1 MNANVK
7 VTSIPT
13 KFDIWETEYVV
24 NDHGV
29 RIVIDYPCSKTD
41 PLSVGNSWTLCIK
54 KETIPDP
61 NTMALVRKMAEAGT
75 PYLTV
80 KADGSIFDANM
91 VWSGA
96 LTGYGW
102 KPEQFE

>member
-24 NDHGV
+24 NDHGD
-29 RIVIDYPCSKTD
+29 RIVIEYPCAKTE
-41 PLSVGNSWTLCIK
+41 PH
-54 KETIPDP
+54 

-80 KADGSIFDANM
+80 KADGSIFDADM